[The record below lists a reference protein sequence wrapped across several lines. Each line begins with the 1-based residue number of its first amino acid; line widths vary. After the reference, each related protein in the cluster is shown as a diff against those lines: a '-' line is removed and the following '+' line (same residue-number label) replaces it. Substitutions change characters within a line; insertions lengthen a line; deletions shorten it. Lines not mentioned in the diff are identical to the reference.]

1 MLKRYVAV
9 FVVALTLVAMCGV
22 QSAKAILC
30 IDSQWT
36 GDVSNKLQN
45 DKEQLDIM
53 GQQSEHMQKTIEA
66 IGEGSSGFAKTY
78 LESLELPVD
87 LSVYTPNY
95 PEALEKI
102 KSEFENPIG
111 VQTLIIDVLG
121 LDDEDADRDLQ
132 VGEIKGIRSETAM
145 LAAKDAYAVSVMVQT
160 EMASIGDVVD
170 TLANENA
177 DTIKGDLGVNT
188 GMVIEMV
195 HQLNTANVLLSSELE
210 LEAAMGFIGAP
221 IH

>member
-22 QSAKAILC
+22 QSAKALSC